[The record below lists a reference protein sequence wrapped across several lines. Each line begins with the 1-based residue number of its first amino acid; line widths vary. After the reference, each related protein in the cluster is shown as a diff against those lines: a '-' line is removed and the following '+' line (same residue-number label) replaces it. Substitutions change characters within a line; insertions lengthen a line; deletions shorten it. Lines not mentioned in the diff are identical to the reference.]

1 MRWILR
7 DGPRNLV
14 LSTDRGAPFE
24 GAVLIDDPT
33 TVASALR
40 ELSYDPE
47 NMKILRQVHEE
58 LVASHNARSRADALL
73 LAELMSQVA
82 ARRLHLFER
91 GRSYDLTYDV
101 RASEPA
107 EDDDL
112 WEEAEP
118 LLTDDE
124 PPLAAPE
131 PPPSP
136 VVLAQAAAL
145 KQAAQSGAPFCEE

>member
-24 GAVLIDDPT
+24 GALLVDDPT
-33 TVASALR
+33 SIASMLR
-40 ELSYDPE
+40 ELSYEPE
-47 NMKILRQVHEE
+47 NMKVLRQVHEE
-58 LVASHNARSRADALL
+58 LVASHNARSRADTLL

-82 ARRLHLFER
+82 ARRLYLFEQ
-91 GRSYDLTYDV
+91 GRSYELTYD
-101 RASEPA
+101 AKKPA
-107 EDDDL
+107 EDDGL

-118 LLTDDE
+118 LLDGDE
-124 PPLAAPE
+124 PEPAAPE

-136 VVLAQAAAL
+136 AVLAQAAAL

>member
-7 DGPRNLV
+7 DGPRQLV

-24 GAVLIDDPT
+24 GAVLVDDPT
-33 TVASALR
+33 SAAAALR
-40 ELSYDPE
+40 ELSHEPE
-47 NMKILRQVHEE
+47 NMKILRQVHSD
-58 LVASHNARSRADALL
+58 LVASHNERSRADSLL
-73 LAELMSQVA
+73 LAELMGQIA

-91 GRSYDLTYDV
+91 GFSHDLSYDLPE
-101 RASEPA
+101 AA

-118 LLTDDE
+118 LLTSE
-124 PPLAAPE
+124 PPAPAPE
-131 PPPSP
+131 PAPSP
-136 VVLAQAAAL
+136 AVLAQAAAL